1 MFRVDIHAHLKS
13 RIAVSCNHF
22 LLSYLTHVNLI
33 VPVLV
38 VPVRVRTG
46 APRPDTKTPKKN
58 IWKKHGERVPPTKV
72 VVQPFGF

>member
-46 APRPDTKTPKKN
+46 APKPDTKTPKNKQVE
-58 IWKKHGERVPPTKV
+58 KTRGTCPPD
-72 VVQPFGF
+72 